1 MSRNEDLLQLEH
13 SSNISIDQ
21 EKYIEDLLEKF
32 SMHNCKPVATPLI
45 PNSTVN
51 KEEPD
56 TSLDQHDVTTY
67 PEMRGQRELTI
78 VAVCTFAY
86 TSG

>member
-1 MSRNEDLLQLEH
+1 MGNIAKAILGFGVQGGYSLKTILGLSNENHVEAMNKNELNTFFVRQT
-13 SSNISIDQ
+13 Q
-21 EKYIEDLLEKF
+21 
-32 SMHNCKPVATPLI
+32 PVWFL
-45 PNSTVN
+45 
-51 KEEPD
+51 
-56 TSLDQHDVTTY
+56 TY

>member
-1 MSRNEDLLQLEH
+1 MEGQATDDILLDTGCSRTMVCTDLMLP
-13 SSNISIDQ
+13 SSVSGA
-21 EKYIEDLLEKF
+21 L
-32 SMHNCKPVATPLI
+32 VLI
-45 PNSTVN
+45 RCAHGEAVSYP
-51 KEEPD
+51 
-56 TSLDQHDVTTY
+56 Y